1 MIDKYLLEAMALRSE
16 IHDTLNRLR
25 DELQEIQKSDDP
37 KEAAKGR
44 FFEELG
50 LRFYA
55 SLEAGL
61 SPLVAGAAAAA
72 WVQEGSCD
80 DEDCPQCAEEPS
92 CDPSFENTERLAELF
107 EEFKKAGIPFII
119 LPGDDTVH

>member
-72 WVQEGSCD
+72 WVQEGSS
-80 DEDCPQCAEEPS
+80 EGEES
-92 CDPSFENTERLAELF
+92 YEQSSSDPSFENTERLEELF
-107 EEFKKAGIPFII
+107 EEFKKAGVPFII

>member
-72 WVQEGSCD
+72 WVQEGSR
-80 DEDCPQCAEEPS
+80 EEEES
-92 CDPSFENTERLAELF
+92 YEQSSSDPSFENTERLAELF
-107 EEFKKAGIPFII
+107 EEFKKAGVPFII

>member
-1 MIDKYLLEAMALRSE
+1 MIDKYLLEAIALRSE

-25 DELQEIQKSDDP
+25 EELQQIQKSDDP
-37 KEAAKGR
+37 EEIAKGR

-55 SLEAGL
+55 SLESGL

-80 DEDCPQCAEEPS
+80 DEDCPQCTGESS
-92 CDPSFENTERLAELF
+92 CDPSFENTERLEELF
-107 EEFKKAGIPFII
+107 EAFKKAGVPFMVI
-119 LPGDDTVH
+119 PGDDTIH